1 MMVKRAQP
9 RAARGKESVEG
20 ELAVQTG
27 LLIGGEWRD
36 GVEGERIEVLN
47 PATGEVLTDV
57 AAGTPADA
65 DQAVN
70 VAAAAQKSW
79 AATAPRIRGEI
90 LRNCWQI
97 MVDHTDELADLIV
110 KEHGKPRADAVG
122 EIGYAA
128 EFFRWN
134 AEETVR
140 IHGSIGMAPGG
151 DKRII
156 VQHPP
161 MGVVVMVTPWN
172 FPAAMITRKLAPALG
187 AGNAVVIKPPRETPL
202 TALRV
207 AELCEEA
214 GVPAGLINVVATKTS
229 GAWFD
234 AAVENPA
241 TRMVSFTGST
251 EVGRV
256 LLRRCADR
264 VLKTVMELGGNAPF
278 IVFNDADIDAAVQG
292 AMVAKMRHSAETCT
306 AANRFYAEAG
316 VAEEFTTKLAAA
328 MGAVK
333 VGNGMDDGVECGPM
347 INAGAVETMHGLVQ
361 AAVAQGAV
369 ATLGGNP
376 LDGPGFFYE
385 PTVLGNVEHSSP
397 IAGEEIFGPIAPVI
411 PFTDT
416 DLMIDNAND
425 TEMGLAAYVYT
436 EDLRRGLQVSE
447 RLQSGMV
454 GLNRGAMSDPA
465 APFGGMKQSGLG
477 REGASEG
484 IYEFCETQYIAA
496 NW

>member
-1 MMVKRAQP
+1 MK
-9 RAARGKESVEG
+9 
-20 ELAVQTG
+20 TD
-27 LLIGGEWRD
+27 LLIGGEWV
-36 GVEGERIEVLN
+36 GGAEGDRIDVLN
-47 PATGEVLTDV
+47 PATGEVITDI

-65 DQAVN
+65 TRAVD
-70 VAAAAQKSW
+70 VAAAAQAGW
-79 AATAPRIRGEI
+79 AATAPRIRSEI
-90 LRNCWQI
+90 LRNCWQTVI
-97 MVDHTDELADLIV
+97 DHTDELARLIV
-110 KEHGKPRADAVG
+110 TEHGKPMADAMG
-122 EIGYAA
+122 EIAYAA

-140 IHGSIGMAPGG
+140 IHGSLGHAPAG

-156 VQHPP
+156 VRHPP
-161 MGVVVMVTPWN
+161 VGVVVMVTPWN

-187 AGNAVVIKPPRETPL
+187 AGNGVVIKPPRETPL

-207 AELCEEA
+207 AELCEQA
-214 GVPAGLINVVATKTS
+214 GVPPGLINVVATTTS

-234 AAVENPA
+234 AAVGHRA

-278 IVFNDADIDAAVQG
+278 IVFDDADVDAAVEG
-292 AMVAKMRHSAETCT
+292 AMTAKMRHSGETCT

-316 VAEEFTTKLAAA
+316 VADEFTQKLTAA
-328 MGAVK
+328 MADVRIGS
-333 VGNGMDDGVECGPM
+333 GFDEGVTCGPM
-347 INAGAVETMHGLVQ
+347 INAGAVETMHGLVE
-361 AAVAQGAV
+361 AAVAGGAV
-369 ATLGGNP
+369 ATLGGKP
-376 LDGPGFFYE
+376 GDGPGFFYE
-385 PTVLGNVEHSSP
+385 PTVLGDVAADSA
-397 IAGEEIFGPIAPVI
+397 ITGEEIFGPIAPVV

-416 DLMIDNAND
+416 DAMIHRAND

-436 EDLRRGLQVSE
+436 EDLRRGLRVSE

-454 GLNRGAMSDPA
+454 GLNRGAISDPA

-496 NW
+496 DW